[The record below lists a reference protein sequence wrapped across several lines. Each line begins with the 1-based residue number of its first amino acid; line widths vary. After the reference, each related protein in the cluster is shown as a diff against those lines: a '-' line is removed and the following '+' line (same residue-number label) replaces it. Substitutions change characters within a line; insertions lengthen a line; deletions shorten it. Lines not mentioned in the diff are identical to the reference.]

1 MRSNITYRPE
11 LDGLR
16 GIAVISVVL
25 YHFEKILLNSNFF
38 TGGFIGVDIFRN
50 FWVSYFKFNFRRT

>member
-25 YHFEKILLNSNFF
+25 YHFEKILLNSNFLE
-38 TGGFIGVDIFRN
+38 DL
-50 FWVSYFKFNFRRT
+50 